1 MLPILVADREIRRR
15 CCAPDGLTPKI
26 DAIVFHWMMGTG
38 LRPFAA
44 ALKSPLKEQFL
55 EHYRGLLARAY
66 LSRPGGKTIH
76 RFLRLFFVVSA

>member
-1 MLPILVADREIRRR
+1 
-15 CCAPDGLTPKI
+15 
-26 DAIVFHWMMGTG
+26 MMGTG

-44 ALKSPLKEQFL
+44 ALNSPLKEQFL